1 MLYPKQR
8 KGSAMPSSSA
18 PIANRAARPRVSF
31 EFFPPK
37 TPELEAQ
44 LWNAVERLAPLR
56 PAFVSVTYGA
66 GGSTRERTLGVLRRL
81 VAETELKPA
90 AHLTCVAATR
100 DEVDQVVRDY
110 WETGVRHIVAL
121 RGDPPG
127 QLGGAYAP
135 GPDSYRNA
143 CDLASGIARVAP
155 FEISVAAYPEGHPE
169 SVSMLQDIDALKAK
183 VDAGAT
189 RAITQFFLD
198 TAAFYRFVEQVRKA
212 GVNIPIVPGVM
223 PVTSVKGLKRMAEIS
238 RARVPDR
245 VAKVFEGLDDDPDT
259 RRLVAATVATEMCEE
274 LVGQGFSELH
284 FYTLNRAELVLA
296 VCRMLGVSA
305 PVEAAA

>member
-1 MLYPKQR
+1 MSVPP
-8 KGSAMPSSSA
+8 PSPS
-18 PIANRAARPRVSF
+18 PPRPAAGRPRVSF

-37 TPELEAQ
+37 TPELETQ
-44 LWNAVERLAPLR
+44 LWRAVERLAPLE
-56 PAFVSVTYGA
+56 PTFVSVTYGA

-81 VAETELKPA
+81 LAETRLKPA

-100 DEVDQVVRDY
+100 DEVDEVVRDY
-110 WETGVRHIVAL
+110 WAAGVRHIVAL

-143 CDLASGIARVAP
+143 CELAAGVSRVAP
-155 FEISVAAYPEGHPE
+155 FEISVAAYPEKHPE
-169 SVSMLQDIDALKAK
+169 SPSMLQDIDALKAK

-198 TAAFYRFVEQVRKA
+198 TSAFFRFVERVRKA

-238 RARVPDR
+238 CAAIPPHVAR
-245 VAKVFEGLDDDPDT
+245 VFEGLDADPDT
-259 RRLVAATVATEMCEE
+259 RALVAATVASEMCKE
-274 LVGQGFSELH
+274 LVAHGFSELH
-284 FYTLNRAELVLA
+284 FYTLNRAELVYA
-296 VCRMLGVSA
+296 VCRMLGVSEA
-305 PVEAAA
+305 SSTPAAEAAA